1 MKNICVI
8 IPYSYPVPAIL
19 GGAVETLVQFLID
32 ENEKAP
38 SFKFTILA
46 TYSKKPRMYKH
57 HISTRSLFI
66 TSQENS

>member
-46 TYSKKPRMYKH
+46 TYSKKTENVQASYKH
-57 HISTRSLFI
+57 TEFI
-66 TSQENS
+66 Y